1 LKFLRTYIQ
10 ILNPKISVLLSL
22 YRGENYLS
30 QYLDNFLSQTW
41 AEKCELVVIH
51 NDPSPESIE
60 IINSYAC
67 RVNLIYLPRV
77 REGMYASINAG
88 IKASTAPFITIWN
101 VDDIRTP
108 NSLELLASAL
118 EKSLIYGWSYGDFE
132 ISNVYGG
139 GSFSY
144 VTTPEWSYSVATS
157 SCIGGPFFMFRRSLI
172 GQVGLFD
179 EQFLSGGDFDFT
191 VRLSL
196 VSNGIKVRGSLGS
209 FLNERKGLSTSG
221 DLQAI
226 ERTVIQRRYGIWK
239 NFDLFYFYASDNYR
253 CNEIKQG
260 PSSWVNLYD
269 FLPQAKELSESK
281 KFKLLQSLIFT
292 GREFLRR
299 AVKRIY
305 GGLTRSWLAH

>member
-1 LKFLRTYIQ
+1 MTFERPAVT
-10 ILNPKISVLLSL
+10 VLLSL
-22 YRGENYLS
+22 YRGECYLS
-30 QYLDNFLSQTW
+30 QYLENFLGQTW
-41 AEKCELVVIH
+41 AEKCELVVMH
-51 NDPSPESIE
+51 NDPSSESIE
-60 IINSYAC
+60 IINSYAG

-77 REGMYASINAG
+77 REGMYASVNAG
-88 IKASTAPFITIWN
+88 IKASTAPLITIWN

-108 NSLELLASAL
+108 DSLEILASAL
-118 EKSLIYGWSYGDFE
+118 ERSPDYGWSYGDFE
-132 ISNVYGG
+132 ISNTYGG
-139 GSFSY
+139 EPASIAI
-144 VTTPEWSYSVATS
+144 TPEWSYSAATS
-157 SCIGGPFFMFRRSLI
+157 SCIGGPFFMFKRSLLE
-172 GQVGLFD
+172 QVGLFD
-179 EQFLSGGDFDFT
+179 EQFFSGGDFDFT

-239 NFDLFYFYASDNYR
+239 DFDLFHFYASEKYR

-260 PSSWVNLYD
+260 PSSWINLYD
-269 FLPQAKELSESK
+269 FLPQAKELLESK

-299 AVKRIY
+299 AAKRIY
-305 GGLTRSWLAH
+305 GGLTRSWVAH

>member
-1 LKFLRTYIQ
+1 MTFERPLIT
-10 ILNPKISVLLSL
+10 VLLSL

-30 QYLDNFLSQTW
+30 QYLENFLSQTW
-41 AEKCELVVIH
+41 AEKCELVVMH

-60 IINSYAC
+60 IINSYAD
-67 RVNLIYLPRV
+67 RINLIYLPRV

-101 VDDIRTP
+101 IDDIRKS
-108 NSLELLASAL
+108 NSLELLVSPL
-118 EKSLIYGWSYGDFE
+118 ERSPDYGWSYGDFE
-132 ISNVYGG
+132 VSNVYGG
-139 GSFSY
+139 ESVSY
-144 VTTPEWSYSVATS
+144 ATPPEWSYSVATS
-157 SCIGGPFFMFRRSLI
+157 SCIGGPFFMFKKSLLE
-172 GQVGLFD
+172 QVGLFD
-179 EQFLSGGDFDFT
+179 EQLFSGGDFDFT

-239 NFDLFYFYASDNYR
+239 DFDLLHFYASDKYR

-260 PSSWVNLYD
+260 PSSWINLYD

-281 KFKLLQSLIFT
+281 KFKLSQSLIFT
-292 GREFLRR
+292 CREFLRR
-299 AVKRIY
+299 ASKRMYIS
-305 GGLTRSWLAH
+305 LIRK

>member
-1 LKFLRTYIQ
+1 MVF
-10 ILNPKISVLLSL
+10 PKPVVTVLLSL
-22 YRGENYLS
+22 YRGEHYLP
-30 QYLDNFLSQTW
+30 QYLDNFLRQTW
-41 AEKCELVVIH
+41 AEKTELVVIH
-51 NDPSPESIE
+51 NDPSSETTE
-60 IINSYAC
+60 IIKSYTG
-67 RVNLIYLPRV
+67 RINLIYLPRV
-77 REGMYASINAG
+77 REGMYASINTG
-88 IKASTAPFITIWN
+88 IHASSAPFITIWN

-118 EKSLIYGWSYGDFE
+118 QKSSIYGWSYGDFE

-196 VSNGIKVRGSLGS
+196 ASNGIKIHGSLGS

-239 NFDLFYFYASDNYR
+239 NFDLQYFYASDNYR

-269 FLPQAKELSESK
+269 FLPQAKELLESK
-281 KFKLLQSLIFT
+281 NFKLSQSLIFT
-292 GREFLRR
+292 GREFIRR
-299 AVKRIY
+299 AAKRIY
-305 GGLTRSWLAH
+305 GCLTRS